1 MIKEIF
7 SRLRAFR
14 WQKLLIIWAVFV
26 AIAAILFA
34 ERSGIQYEATKFKI
48 NYLPRTEVKSA
59 QIAMFGQ
66 PVTCLLLYDSGQ
78 EDTDHAKEQFDQIF
92 PFLCSKNNP
101 SRVKR
106 PAFVSATIGCCP
118 NTR

>member
-26 AIAAILFA
+26 AMAAILFA

-48 NYLPRTEVKSA
+48 NYLPRT
-59 QIAMFGQ
+59 
-66 PVTCLLLYDSGQ
+66 
-78 EDTDHAKEQFDQIF
+78 
-92 PFLCSKNNP
+92 
-101 SRVKR
+101 
-106 PAFVSATIGCCP
+106 
-118 NTR
+118 

>member
-26 AIAAILFA
+26 AMAAILFA
-34 ERSGIQYEATKFKI
+34 ERSGIQYDATKFQI
-48 NYLPRTEVKSA
+48 NYLPRTEVKPA

-78 EDTDHAKEQFDQIF
+78 EGTDLAKKAVRSNPTGYENKHAG
-92 PFLCSKNNP
+92 CGCAHN
-101 SRVKR
+101 
-106 PAFVSATIGCCP
+106 VSYGYP
-118 NTR
+118 GV

>member
-26 AIAAILFA
+26 AMAAILFA

-48 NYLPRTEVKSA
+48 NYLPRTEAKPA
-59 QIAMFGQ
+59 QIVMFGQ
-66 PVTCLLLYDSGQ
+66 PSPAC
-78 EDTDHAKEQFDQIF
+78 
-92 PFLCSKNNP
+92 CSMIPGRKAQTMP
-101 SRVKR
+101 KSSLIK
-106 PAFVSATIGCCP
+106 SCWI
-118 NTR
+118 